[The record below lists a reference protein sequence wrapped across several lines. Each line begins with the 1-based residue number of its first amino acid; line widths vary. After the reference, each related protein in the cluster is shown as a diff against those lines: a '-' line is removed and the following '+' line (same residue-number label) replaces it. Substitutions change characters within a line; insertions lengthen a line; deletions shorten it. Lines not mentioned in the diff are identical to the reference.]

1 MHTNSWPID
10 VVQAHLVSK
19 GICKGYNPWVFNGKS
34 SSAQN
39 SFEIP
44 NSHVQEN
51 LIEYADLR
59 DMLHD
64 MFSIQDMASRSMEDV
79 PIMQPLT
86 KGSNEDAL

>member
-1 MHTNSWPID
+1 MHTNSRPID
-10 VVQAHLVSK
+10 VVRAHLVSK
-19 GICKGYNPWVFNGKS
+19 GIYSGYNPWVFNGES
-34 SSAQN
+34 SFVQT

-51 LIEYADLR
+51 LIEYANFC
-59 DMLHD
+59 DMLYD

-86 KGSNEDAL
+86 EGSNEDAL

>member
-34 SSAQN
+34 SSTQN

-86 KGSNEDAL
+86 EGSNEDAL